1 MMQENL
7 PVLRSVRPLANWH
20 VQLLWANGINSKVD
34 LSDPV
39 HRLKGLRSLRNPE
52 VFAQV
57 QIEESGRSLEWPGDI
72 DIGAD
77 TLWDYTLVGQGRED
91 TLAFRRWRQ
100 HYALSLSAAAEAL
113 GLSRRMIAYYYS
125 GSKPVPKTVLL
136 AIKGWE
142 SERSA
147 A

>member
-20 VQLLWANGINSKVD
+20 VQLSWVDGNTANVD
-34 LSDPV
+34 LSEPIQ
-39 HRLKGLRSLRNPE
+39 RLKGLRSLRSPE

-57 QIEESGRSLEWPGDI
+57 RLEEGGRSLEWPGDI

-77 TLWDYTLVGQGRED
+77 TLWDYTLVAQGRGD

-100 HYALSLSAAAEAL
+100 CHALSLSAAAEAL
-113 GLSRRMIAYYYS
+113 GISRRMIAYYYS
-125 GSKPVPKTVLL
+125 GNKPVPKTVLL